1 MARAGTLL
9 TLLTLFTGCSALPN
23 MDLGSSGCQN
33 ARGIGPAG
41 MTTFDGEPVVA
52 GVVGKSP
59 VEAAAVARA
68 MGHTVVFNVQIPGY
82 GECWC
87 VPPPEGQVVSAWWG
101 QHGALWLEVDGVD
114 EGHTQGTISP
124 SGAGA
129 AKQEGVRLGAGGAT
143 GRRVR
148 I

>member
-1 MARAGTLL
+1 MARAGAPL
-9 TLLTLFTGCSALPN
+9 TLLTLVTGCSALPN

-33 ARGIGPAG
+33 ARGIGPVG

-59 VEAAAVARA
+59 VEAAAVATA

-101 QHGALWLEVDGVD
+101 QHSALWLEVHGVD
-114 EGHTQGTISP
+114 EGHTKDNQPIS
-124 SGAGA
+124 GWGC
-129 AKQEGVRLGAGGAT
+129 
-143 GRRVR
+143 
-148 I
+148 

>member
-1 MARAGTLL
+1 MAPAGALL
-9 TLLTLFTGCSALPN
+9 ALLALFTGCSALPN

-41 MTTFDGEPVVA
+41 MTTTDGEPVVA

-59 VEAAAVARA
+59 FEAATVARA
-68 MGHTVVFNVQIPGY
+68 MGHTVVFNGQSPGY

-87 VPPPEGQVVSAWWG
+87 APPPEGQVGSAWWG

-114 EGHTQGTISP
+114 EGHTQDDQPIRGW
-124 SGAGA
+124 GC
-129 AKQEGVRLGAGGAT
+129 
-143 GRRVR
+143 
-148 I
+148 